1 MIDHPAATGDRTSRH
16 SARWWPQ
23 CSQPARWW
31 PEPRL
36 LIAAALVVLG
46 AAPAHAWG
54 PLVHQRVTSEAIDTL
69 PKGLKPFYKAHR
81 LEMPSLA
88 VDAPPPEDESTER
101 RFTLDRFL
109 PFPFA
114 DIPRTETALKAK
126 YGDDAAKAGRLPWL
140 IQESY
145 ARLVDA
151 YKSADKGKIL
161 TESDTLAGLVADLHN
176 PLALTENYDG
186 QKTGQHGLWVRFSTK
201 LSEAMDKKL
210 NFGGETARLI
220 DDPKGYVFSMIT
232 QTYIWLDNLLY
243 AEELAKRGQSG
254 YTELYYDTLAEKVGP
269 LLKDRLEEA
278 TTDAGS
284 YWYTAWTAAG
294 RPELK

>member
-1 MIDHPAATGDRTSRH
+1 MSGRPTTSQEEHVTDPQAAGDRT
-16 SARWWPQ
+16 
-23 CSQPARWW
+23 CS
-31 PEPRL
+31 L
-36 LIAAALVVLG
+36 LIAVALVALG
-46 AAPAHAWG
+46 AAPVHAWG

-109 PFPFA
+109 PFPFS
-114 DIPRTETALKAK
+114 DLPRTEAALKAK

-145 ARLVDA
+145 ARLVEA
-151 YKSADKGKIL
+151 YRSGDKGKIL
-161 TESDTLAGLVADLHN
+161 TESDTLSGYVADLHN

-186 QKTGQHGLWVRFSTK
+186 QKTGQHGLWVRFSNK
-201 LSEAMDKKL
+201 LPEAMDKKL
-210 NFGGETARLI
+210 NFGGQTARLV

-243 AEELAKRGQSG
+243 LEELAKRGQSG
-254 YTELYYDTLAEKVGP
+254 YTEIYYDTLAGKAGP
-269 LLKDRLEEA
+269 LAKDRLEEA
-278 TTDAGS
+278 TTDVGS
-284 YWYTAWTAAG
+284 YWYTAWTTAG

>member
-1 MIDHPAATGDRTSRH
+1 VIDHPAAGDRTFSH
-16 SARWWPQ
+16 PPRWWPPRRHPQ
-23 CSQPARWW
+23 RRLLLALALVALGASPAR
-31 PEPRL
+31 
-36 LIAAALVVLG
+36 
-46 AAPAHAWG
+46 AWG
-54 PLVHQRVTSEAIDTL
+54 PLIHQRVTSEAIDTL

-88 VDAPPPEDESTER
+88 VDTPPPEDESTER

-114 DIPRTETALKAK
+114 DIARTEAALKAK
-126 YGDDAAKAGRLPWL
+126 YADDAVKAGRLPWL

-145 ARLVDA
+145 ARLVEA
-151 YKSADKGKIL
+151 YRSGDKGKIL
-161 TESDTLAGLVADLHN
+161 TESDTLAGYVADLHN
-176 PLALTENYDG
+176 PLALTENFDG

-201 LSEAMDKKL
+201 LPEAMDKKL
-210 NFGGETARLI
+210 NFGGAPARLI

-243 AEELAKRGQSG
+243 LEELGKRGQSG
-254 YTELYYDTLAEKVGP
+254 YTEIYYEALAEKAGP

>member
-1 MIDHPAATGDRTSRH
+1 MIDHPAAAGDRTFSH
-16 SARWWPQ
+16 APRWWPQ
-23 CSQPARWW
+23 CSHA
-31 PEPRL
+31 PRL
-36 LIAAALVVLG
+36 LLALALVALG
-46 AAPAHAWG
+46 AAPARAWG

-88 VDAPPPEDESTER
+88 VDSEPPGDESTDR

-114 DIPRTETALKAK
+114 DIPRTEAALKAK

-145 ARLVDA
+145 ARLVEA
-151 YKSADKGKIL
+151 YRSADKGKIL
-161 TESDTLAGLVADLHN
+161 TESDTLAGYVADLHN
-176 PLALTENYDG
+176 PLALSDNFDG
-186 QKTGQHGLWVRFSTK
+186 QKTGQHGLWVRFSIK

-210 NFGGETARLI
+210 NFGGGTARLI

-243 AEELAKRGQSG
+243 LEELAKRGQSG

-269 LLKDRLEEA
+269 LMKGRLEEA

-294 RPELK
+294 RPDLK

>member
-1 MIDHPAATGDRTSRH
+1 MIDHPAAGDRTF
-16 SARWWPQ
+16 
-23 CSQPARWW
+23 
-31 PEPRL
+31 RL
-36 LIAAALVVLG
+36 LIAVALVALV
-46 AAPAHAWG
+46 AAPARAWG

-88 VDAPPPEDESTER
+88 VDTPPPEEEGTER

-109 PFPFA
+109 PFPFS
-114 DIPRTETALKAK
+114 DLPRTEAALKAK

-145 ARLVDA
+145 ARLVEA
-151 YKSADKGKIL
+151 YRSGDKGKIL
-161 TESDTLAGLVADLHN
+161 TESDTLSGYVADLHN

-186 QKTGQHGLWVRFSTK
+186 QKTGQHGLWVRFSNK
-201 LSEAMDKKL
+201 LPEAMDKKL
-210 NFGGETARLI
+210 NFGGQTARLI

-243 AEELAKRGQSG
+243 LEELAKRGQSG
-254 YTELYYDTLAEKVGP
+254 YTEIYYDTLAGKAGP
-269 LLKDRLEEA
+269 LAKDRLEEA
-278 TTDAGS
+278 TTDVGS
-284 YWYTAWTAAG
+284 YWYTAWTTAG

>member
-1 MIDHPAATGDRTSRH
+1 VIHDPATTNRAGQ
-16 SARWWPQ
+16 A
-23 CSQPARWW
+23 ARWW
-31 PEPRL
+31 PESRL
-36 LIAAALVVLG
+36 LIAVALVVVG
-46 AAPAHAWG
+46 ASPARAWG
-54 PLVHQRVTSEAIDTL
+54 PLIHQRVTSEAIETL

-88 VDAPPPEDESTER
+88 IDSEPPGDESTDR

-114 DIPRTETALKAK
+114 DIPRTEAALKAK

-145 ARLVDA
+145 ARLVEA
-151 YKSADKGKIL
+151 YRSEDKGKIL
-161 TESDTLAGLVADLHN
+161 TESDTLAGYVADLHN
-176 PLALTENYDG
+176 PLALSENFDG

-210 NFGGETARLI
+210 NFGGETARLV

-243 AEELAKRGQSG
+243 LEDLAKRGQSG
-254 YTELYYDTLAEKVGP
+254 YTELYYEMLAQKVGP
-269 LLKDRLEEA
+269 LMKGRLEEA

>member
-1 MIDHPAATGDRTSRH
+1 VIHDPAATDRAGGHPPRRWPPRSH
-16 SARWWPQ
+16 ST
-23 CSQPARWW
+23 RWW
-31 PEPRL
+31 PELRL
-36 LIAAALVVLG
+36 FIALSLVLLG
-46 AAPAHAWG
+46 AAPARAWG
-54 PLVHQRVTSEAIDTL
+54 PLIHQRVTSEAIETL
-69 PKGLKPFYKAHR
+69 PKGLRPFYKAHR

-88 VDAPPPEDESTER
+88 VDSEPPGDESTDR

-114 DIPRTETALKAK
+114 DIPRTEAALKAK

-145 ARLVDA
+145 ARLVEA
-151 YKSADKGKIL
+151 YRSEDKGKIL
-161 TESDTLAGLVADLHN
+161 TESDTLAGYVADLHN
-176 PLALTENYDG
+176 PLALSDNFDG
-186 QKTGQHGLWVRFSTK
+186 QKTGQHGLWVRFSIK

-210 NFGGETARLI
+210 NFGGGTARLI

-243 AEELAKRGQSG
+243 LEELAKRGQSG

-269 LLKDRLEEA
+269 LMKGRLEEA

-294 RPELK
+294 RPDLK